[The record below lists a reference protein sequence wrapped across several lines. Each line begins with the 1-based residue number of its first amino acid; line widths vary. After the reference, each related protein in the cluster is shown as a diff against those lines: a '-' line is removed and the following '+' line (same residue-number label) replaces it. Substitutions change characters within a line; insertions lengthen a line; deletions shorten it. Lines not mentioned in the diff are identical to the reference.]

1 MGKAPPFFGDEVGP
15 SFLCQFWVNHI
26 PILVF
31 LDAIL
36 LCACSLLKGQDQ
48 YDLWLKILPI
58 KLSFNQTWEVVWG
71 RFCKPEVVAKRVH
84 RSNPE
89 GDGGWEGICS
99 FFK

>member
-1 MGKAPPFFGDEVGP
+1 MFVIRNLSYLGSRILIIRMGKAPPFFGDEVGP

-58 KLSFNQTWEVVWG
+58 KLSFNQT
-71 RFCKPEVVAKRVH
+71 
-84 RSNPE
+84 
-89 GDGGWEGICS
+89 
-99 FFK
+99 